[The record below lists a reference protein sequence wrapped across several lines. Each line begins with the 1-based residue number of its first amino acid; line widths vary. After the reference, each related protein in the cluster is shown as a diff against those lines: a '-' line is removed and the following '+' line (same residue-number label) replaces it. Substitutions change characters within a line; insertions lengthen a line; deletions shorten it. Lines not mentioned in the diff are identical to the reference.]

1 MDKPDYDDHEIKT
14 YDWLNTPYGNPS
26 EEIPEDAPEPLG
38 NRVILTHYYDANL
51 MHDVLTGKAVTGC
64 VHLANETPIMWF
76 SKKQATVETAT
87 HGAEFVAGRTCIE
100 QTIDLRNAF

>member
-1 MDKPDYDDHEIKT
+1 MCGDDGEESPD
-14 YDWLNTPYGNPS
+14 
-26 EEIPEDAPEPLG
+26 DAPKPPG
-38 NRVILTHYYDANL
+38 NKVVLLHHFDANP

-87 HGAEFVAGRTCIE
+87 HGAEFAAGRMCIE
-100 QTIDLRNAF
+100 QMIDHRNTF